1 MRNILSASNTSL
13 KSLYLEYPSSLPD
26 DDLVQLIKYVGKGLK
41 SLSVHD
47 FAAGLS
53 QSQTDERSHI
63 VEEILEVCPVLE
75 ILNFPDAIGSPKLFD
90 SLVKSKLRLWSFSC
104 SKDVRPEHW
113 LDAFAREG
121 FPSPSS
127 CRVYVKGVLAYT
139 DIVQTSRCRL
149 SSLSAIDT
157 CFSLFGTGW
166 TEKDIRHVRV
176 KAHEYGVNW
185 LSSGCK

>member
-26 DDLVQLIKYVGKGLK
+26 DDLVQLLRYVGKGLK
-41 SLSVHD
+41 SFSVHD

-53 QSQTDERSHI
+53 QSQIDERSHI

-90 SLVKSKLRLWSFSC
+90 SLVESKLRLWSFSC

-113 LDAFAREG
+113 LDAFERKG

-127 CRVYVKGVLAYT
+127 CRVYVKGEFQSISALYRLLDVGFRRCLLM
-139 DIVQTSRCRL
+139 TSAFRCSEQDGQRRIY
-149 SSLSAIDT
+149 AMY
-157 CFSLFGTGW
+157 
-166 TEKDIRHVRV
+166 
-176 KAHEYGVNW
+176 A
-185 LSSGCK
+185 